1 MTAPTEPIVVAPA
14 TVPEREWGARLLA
27 ASAPWTTLGVSLQTC
42 RDNCNDPAHDVFIA
56 HIQNQPRGI
65 ILLHPKGI
73 AGSPYIKSIAV
84 DNYYRNKGVGRELMR
99 FAEGYAANISRHLFL
114 CVSSF
119 NTAAQD
125 FYRQL
130 GYTQVGAFDNY
141 IKEGASELLLYKR
154 MV

>member
-1 MTAPTEPIVVAPA
+1 MTAQTEPIIVAPA
-14 TVPEREWGARLLA
+14 TVPEREWGAQLLA
-27 ASAPWTTLGVSLQTC
+27 ASEPWTTLGVSLPTC

-56 HIQNQPRGI
+56 HIKNQPAGI

-84 DNYYRNKGVGRELMR
+84 DNKHMKMGVGRELMR
-99 FAEGYAANISRHLFL
+99 FAEVYAANKSQHLFL

-119 NTAAQD
+119 NTSAQD

-130 GYTQVGAFDNY
+130 GYIQVGNFDNY
-141 IKEGASELLLYKR
+141 IKEGASEILLYKR